1 MAPQKEQT
9 KRPSSR
15 RTSLAPQ
22 ELQDRGWKDKSS
34 PGGCYSNLERMRT
47 CAPVVLAASFL
58 LLGGCDVPT
67 EPVACIAIAKAG
79 VTVVVADA
87 ATGEPLCDAA
97 VTITSGAFQE
107 VLHALPLSGSCS
119 YSGAYERPGV
129 YMVAATRSGYR
140 GATAGP
146 LTVEMSRE
154 PCPHVINQ
162 SATLLLERA
171 P

>member
-1 MAPQKEQT
+1 
-9 KRPSSR
+9 
-15 RTSLAPQ
+15 
-22 ELQDRGWKDKSS
+22 
-34 PGGCYSNLERMRT
+34 MRT
-47 CAPVVLAASFL
+47 RALVMLAASVFAL
-58 LLGGCDVPT
+58 AGCDVPT

-79 VTVVVADA
+79 ITLVAIDT

-97 VTITSGAFQE
+97 VTLDSGTFHE
-107 VLHALPLSGSCS
+107 VLHALPPSGSCS

-129 YMVAATRSGYR
+129 YMVEATRSGYR

-146 LTVEMSRE
+146 LTVVMSRE

-162 SATLLLERA
+162 GATLQLERA